1 MSVKYL
7 FLVLLAAVVVW
18 RWRNASEA
26 QRQDSPQPEATPQ
39 TINMVACAHCGL
51 HAPRSDMVPGTRG
64 VYCSSAHRTLAE
76 PS

>member
-1 MSVKYL
+1 MKYL
-7 FLVLLAAVVVW
+7 FLLLLAAVVVW
-18 RWRNASEA
+18 RWRSASDS
-26 QRQDSPQPEATPQ
+26 QRQDSPQPQPEATPQ

>member
-1 MSVKYL
+1 MKYL

-64 VYCSSAHRTLAE
+64 VYCSIAHRTLAE